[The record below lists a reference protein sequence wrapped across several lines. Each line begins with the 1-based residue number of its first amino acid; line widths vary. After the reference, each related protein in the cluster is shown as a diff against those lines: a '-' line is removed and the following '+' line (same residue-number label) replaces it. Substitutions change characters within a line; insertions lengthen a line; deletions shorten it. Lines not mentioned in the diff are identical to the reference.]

1 VVLARPEGIATARA
15 VCDELALLASAMT
28 EGRAPSAD
36 ELLGFVHACARDNA
50 QNYSSMCM
58 DVRAGRR
65 TEIEELNGWVVRR
78 AAQLG
83 LQVCEANARLS
94 EAVRARMV
102 P

>member
-1 VVLARPEGIATARA
+1 
-15 VCDELALLASAMT
+15 
-28 EGRAPSAD
+28 
-36 ELLGFVHACARDNA
+36 
-50 QNYSSMCM
+50 M